1 MLDYSALAAWAAV
14 VAAAVAVYAIWAES
28 RRSRFALGIDL
39 FLRLEADFRNDRMLT
54 ARRVASKAL
63 RSENPSD
70 ADDVLDFFEMIGL
83 LVRRGALDKH
93 VVWHNFFYWIHRYYL
108 LAQDYI
114 TAVQSEDPTIWADL
128 MELHRC
134 LVLIEK
140 KERRCPD
147 SKLQL
152 SEAELTE
159 FLKEEM
165 EV

>member
-1 MLDYSALAAWAAV
+1 MLDYNALTAWAAV

-39 FLRLEADFRNDRMLT
+39 LLRLEADFGNDRMLT
-54 ARRVASKAL
+54 ARRLASKAL
-63 RSENPSD
+63 RSDDPSD

-83 LVRRGALDKH
+83 LVRRGALDKY

-108 LAQDYI
+108 SAQDYI
-114 TAVQSEDPTIWADL
+114 TAIQKEDPTIWADL
-128 MELHRC
+128 VELHRS

-140 KERRCPD
+140 KERRCTD
-147 SKLQL
+147 SNLQL
-152 SEAELTE
+152 TEAELTE
-159 FLKEEM
+159 FLEEEI

>member
-93 VVWHNFFYWIHRYYL
+93 VVWHNFFYWIHR
-108 LAQDYI
+108 
-114 TAVQSEDPTIWADL
+114 
-128 MELHRC
+128 
-134 LVLIEK
+134 
-140 KERRCPD
+140 
-147 SKLQL
+147 
-152 SEAELTE
+152 
-159 FLKEEM
+159 
-165 EV
+165 